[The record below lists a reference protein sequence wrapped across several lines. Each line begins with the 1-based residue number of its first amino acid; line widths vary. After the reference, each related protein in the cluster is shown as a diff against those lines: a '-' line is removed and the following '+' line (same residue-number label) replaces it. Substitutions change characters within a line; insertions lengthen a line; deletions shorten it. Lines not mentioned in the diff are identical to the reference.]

1 MTQNRN
7 YLSDEELE
15 LLIADVEQKELVLA
29 PPDMLEEIL
38 KRVDLVTKP
47 KSNIREFRMYC
58 LKVCASVA
66 AAVILVFALPSMSE
80 NLTLQEPER
89 ECSGKESRF
98 ATREEFLNNQG
109 YFTEKFGGTNIFS
122 GERELGIFT
131 GRNGGR

>member
-1 MTQNRN
+1 M
-7 YLSDEELE
+7 E

-38 KRVDLVTKP
+38 KQVDLVVKP

-66 AAVILVFALPSMSE
+66 VAVIFVFALPSISE

-89 ECSGKESRF
+89 ECSIKESKF

-131 GRNGGR
+131 GRNGGQ